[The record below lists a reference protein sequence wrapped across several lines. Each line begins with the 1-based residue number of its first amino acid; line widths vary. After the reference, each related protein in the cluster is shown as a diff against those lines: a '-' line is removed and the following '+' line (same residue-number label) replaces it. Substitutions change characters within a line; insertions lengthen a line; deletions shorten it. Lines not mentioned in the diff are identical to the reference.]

1 MVTAGEKI
9 RLSGAVSDPD
19 GNTVTVR
26 WWQMKVGSY
35 PGEITISN
43 PGTLQTQVLVPKEA
57 VPGQTIHVI
66 LEATDNGSPALARY
80 QRVIITVRGQ

>member
-1 MVTAGEKI
+1 
-9 RLSGAVSDPD
+9 
-19 GNTVTVR
+19 
-26 WWQMKVGSY
+26 MKVGSY